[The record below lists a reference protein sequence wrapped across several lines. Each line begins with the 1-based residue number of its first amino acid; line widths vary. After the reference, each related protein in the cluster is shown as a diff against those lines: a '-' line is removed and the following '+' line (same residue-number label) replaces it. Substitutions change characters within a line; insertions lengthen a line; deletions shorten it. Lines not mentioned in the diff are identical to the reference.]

1 MRLADIAAM
10 QRIEDAQKVV
20 LTKTAEKQLNDVPNA
35 DATAAAA
42 AKLAE
47 KTNSVFK
54 TNTKTTN
61 TKTTVVEANPVVKAV
76 EDIFKRRAV
85 LYLLVYTHKLFKIHT
100 DSLKPSKQKE
110 FFEEFIKKFYEEPIL
125 PKWNYVNLKETD
137 KYDFTN
143 FPDMIDELKTYFV
156 DGDFCEGMENRA
168 SMQSL
173 LGKSKNACE
182 RRRKGTIKNRER
194 FGIIRYKN
202 LLEDIEKEKNFDE
215 QKKMFQAFCLT
226 FMKQFDFYFNLKKLM
241 EHAMHKNFNGNS
253 ILFEIKNNA
262 YHFIKNNAYHFSNN
276 YDKLEYEITS
286 IHNILTVKDPTTS
299 GVKVKSPDKDDE
311 NDDETWGVKPTPI
324 EPAAKINDK
333 KEEEKMTVT
342 PKKEPVLQS
351 FTPSNKQTNP
361 SNQKKTLGEMLGDRG
376 ERLGHIDNT
385 AVANKE
391 AAGEYKENAK
401 KLTQRL
407 NEQKSFPF
415 SSMFSLNLLKKRK
428 GGTLNTRR
436 HKQQHS
442 RKMYRKRH

>member
-1 MRLADIAAM
+1 MHFADIAAM
-10 QRIEDAQKVV
+10 QRVENAQKVV

-54 TNTKTTN
+54 TNTKTT
-61 TKTTVVEANPVVKAV
+61 VVEANPVVKAV

-85 LYLLVYTHKLFKIHT
+85 LYLLVYTHRLFEIHT
-100 DSLKPSKQKE
+100 KSLQPSKQKE
-110 FFEEFIKKFYEEPIL
+110 FFEKFIKKFYEERINNNNPIL
-125 PKWNYVNLKETD
+125 SKWDYVNLKETD
-137 KYDFTN
+137 KDNLTS
-143 FPDMIDELKTYFV
+143 FPSMIDNLKSYFA

-202 LLEDIEKEKNFDE
+202 LLEDIEKETDFDE

-226 FMKQFDFYFNLKKLM
+226 FIKQFDFYFNLQKLM
-241 EHAMHKNFNGNS
+241 EHATPHTNFNGNS
-253 ILFEIKNNA
+253 IVFEIKNNA
-262 YHFIKNNAYHFSNN
+262 YHFSND
-276 YDKLEYEITS
+276 YDKLNYEITD
-286 IHNILTVKDPTTS
+286 IHSILTVEDPTTS
-299 GVKVKSPDKDDE
+299 GVGERLLDNYDE

-342 PKKEPVLQS
+342 PKKEPVSQS
-351 FTPSNKQTNP
+351 FTPSNIQTKT
-361 SNQKKTLGEMLGDRG
+361 SNQKKTLGEMVGYRG
-376 ERLGHIDNT
+376 ERLEDTQNT

-407 NEQKSFPF
+407 KEQNSFPF
-415 SSMFSLNLLKKRK
+415 SSMFSSNPPKKGK